1 MNSTKTSFLQLR
13 RLNLSFIIIIK
24 VGDRP
29 PVCVVTQHRVHHM
42 RDPPAAGE
50 CGADRV
56 RCRQF
61 GGTLRAWFSLEN
73 YLLREAVSL
82 CLMQLCSSAS
92 WLQNRGRKSK
102 RGTEAEAESVGRINS
117 ENVDQRRERKR
128 SDGLDGRGVTEEKR
142 KQ

>member
-1 MNSTKTSFLQLR
+1 MSFL
-13 RLNLSFIIIIK
+13 IIIK

>member
-61 GGTLRAWFSLEN
+61 GGTLQAWFSLEN

-82 CLMQLCSSAS
+82 CLMPAS
-92 WLQNRGRKSK
+92 WLQNRGGKSK
-102 RGTEAEAESVGRINS
+102 RGTETEAESVGRINS

>member
-1 MNSTKTSFLQLR
+1 MNSTKTSFLQFR

-29 PVCVVTQHRVHHM
+29 PVCMATQHRVHHM
-42 RDPPAAGE
+42 SDAP
-50 CGADRV
+50 
-56 RCRQF
+56 RQF
-61 GGTLRAWFSLEN
+61 GGTLQAWFSLEN

-102 RGTEAEAESVGRINS
+102 RGTEAEAESVGGINS

-128 SDGLDGRGVTEEKR
+128 SDGLDGQGVTEEKR